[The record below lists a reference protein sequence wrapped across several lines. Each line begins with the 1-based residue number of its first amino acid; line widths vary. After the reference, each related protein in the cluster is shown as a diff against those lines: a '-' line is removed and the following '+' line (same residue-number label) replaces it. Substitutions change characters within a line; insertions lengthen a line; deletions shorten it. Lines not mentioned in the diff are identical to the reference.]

1 MNLASS
7 LRASASGLH
16 AERLRLDVISANI
29 ANANSVRT
37 PEQEAYKRKLV
48 VLEATDT
55 GVRIDQVTDDPAPLR
70 GVSEPDHPMADAEG
84 MVYYSNV
91 NPIMEMVNLMSATR
105 SYEANVAAF
114 NAAKGMLQASI
125 NIGRA

>member
-1 MNLASS
+1 MNLSNS

-37 PEQEAYKRKLV
+37 PDQEAYKRKVV

-55 GVRIDQVTDDPAPLR
+55 GVRIEQVADDPAPLR
-70 GVSEPDHPMADAEG
+70 GVPEPDHPMADAEG